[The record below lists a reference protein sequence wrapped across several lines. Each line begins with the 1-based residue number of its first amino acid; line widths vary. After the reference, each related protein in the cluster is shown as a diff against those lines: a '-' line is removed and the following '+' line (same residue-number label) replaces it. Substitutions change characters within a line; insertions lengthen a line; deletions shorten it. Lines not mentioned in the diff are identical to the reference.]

1 MGRAPEVV
9 APSSSIRTDGGCPV
23 VQINDLSRSLAAFD
37 PISTLVVVVEMSK
50 ASWLVSGVVPGV
62 ERQPLKKVEPDAT
75 ALLRLIERWRNEAVR
90 AGRPIRRIAL
100 AYEAGRDGFWLARW
114 LIARGIEAHVIH
126 SASVAVSRERRRAKT
141 DRLDSAMLM
150 RVFLG
155 WLRGERG
162 HCSMAAIPPLEQE
175 DAKRPSRER
184 ENLVAERTRIVNRM
198 KAALGRL
205 GIRGFKPELRK
216 AAQRLTDVRTPEG
229 TPIPPNMLDE
239 IRREM
244 ARLATVREQI
254 NAIEQARL
262 RRLEQAPT
270 EGFNPMVHLLARVI
284 GIGVETADLLVQE
297 VLSRGLRDRRAI
309 ARYAGLTGSPDES
322 GSKCRERGLAKAGNA
337 RVRRSLIQLA
347 WRFLRFQK
355 DSALAQWYRARTEGT
370 RKTIMIVALARKL
383 LIALWRMVTTGEIPT
398 GVLLREA
405 A

>member
-1 MGRAPEVV
+1 MGPAAEAMALLPPDQPDGAAPMTKV
-9 APSSSIRTDGGCPV
+9 D
-23 VQINDLSRSLAAFD
+23 DLSRSLSAFD
-37 PISTLVVVVEMSK
+37 QETTLVVVIEMSQS
-50 ASWLVSGVVPGV
+50 SWLAAGMVPGV
-62 ERQPLKKVEPDAT
+62 DRHPLKKLEPNPAGLQR
-75 ALLRLIERWRNEAVR
+75 LLERWRVEAVK
-90 AGRPIRRIAL
+90 AGRKIERIAL

-114 LIARGIEAHVIH
+114 LRSRRVEAHVIH
-126 SASVAVSRERRRAKT
+126 STSVAVSRERRRAKT

-162 HCSMAAIPPLEQE
+162 HCSMVAIPTLEQE

-216 AAQRLTDVRTPEG
+216 AAQRLADVRTPEG

-270 EGFNPMVHLLARVI
+270 EGFNPMVRLLARVI

-383 LIALWRMVTTGEIPT
+383 LIALWCMVTTGEIPT
-398 GVLLREA
+398 GVVLREA